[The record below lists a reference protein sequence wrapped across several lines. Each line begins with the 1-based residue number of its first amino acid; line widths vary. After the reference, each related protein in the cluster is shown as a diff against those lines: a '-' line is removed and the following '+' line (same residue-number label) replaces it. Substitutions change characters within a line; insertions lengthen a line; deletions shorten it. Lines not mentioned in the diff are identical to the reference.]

1 MTLEN
6 LSILSVSAPGLNP
19 NPGTNLLM
27 KSGAWIF
34 LLFLFLGATSSWAQ
48 EQAASGPEFKPP
60 FAIEKGER
68 MNGELRVTSFLD
80 ASANNHPA

>member
-1 MTLEN
+1 MTLEK
-6 LSILSVSAPGLNP
+6 LSILSVSEPGLNP

-48 EQAASGPEFKPP
+48 EQAASGPEFIPP
-60 FAIEKGER
+60 FEMKKGER
-68 MNGELRVTSFLD
+68 MNGELHVTSFLD